1 MLCNQP
7 SNSDKLKEHLVRIL
21 AWKIL
26 HQGAP
31 GEIPTHLV
39 ESQRILLIKYS
50 MNKPCAVPAFNIN
63 KSIVAPGL

>member
-39 ESQRILLIKYS
+39 KSQRILDKYS